1 MKRLVCLFL
10 CLVLCVSLF
19 IVPVHGATSVKRG
32 LRGDADSDDFLT
44 ISDVTFLQRYLV
56 GSSRSSFDVFA
67 ADFDGNGAIEISDAT
82 LLQRY
87 LAHMM
92 LPGDLSKLRYIEYD
106 NPDNSKHDL
115 SDAGSFLIGDADS
128 KTVVLNG
135 IPFSADDKVE
145 LCADLLGKDGFS
157 SFEDKYQLFDVF
169 DDVSYKTNTLSYDTD
184 VTCYTATY
192 TKTGFSDF
200 KLVMDCRVSSFASG
214 KNKSE
219 DYFEYDISTAGSL
232 NSCSVVLDV
241 PASWDNLFYVD
252 APGRDTIVHN
262 SFHFDS
268 FYDIADYLGLSV
280 DDAVRLV
287 PKDRGGFEM
296 SFANE
301 PGWQT
306 SESNSSAVDG
316 DKVFLTEYSNEF
328 YKKQG
333 LTISSDM
340 ESMAFA
346 VSFSSDDDYFRQ
358 TFDCDASSVPYP
370 SYVDTRIRE
379 KDHRVVDLAFSDGHF
394 AHGHYEL
401 SWYDSIDATNAELI

>member
-19 IVPVHGATSVKRG
+19 IVPVHGATSAKRR
-32 LRGDADSDDFLT
+32 LCGDVDSDDLLT
-44 ISDVTFLQRYLV
+44 IFDVTFIQRYLA
-56 GSSRSSFDVFA
+56 GFSYLSFDVFV
-67 ADFDGNGAIEISDAT
+67 ADFDGNGCIEIRDVT

-87 LAHMM
+87 LVHIA
-92 LPGDLSKLRYIEYD
+92 LPGDLSELRYVEYD

-115 SDAGSFLIGDADS
+115 SDAGSFLIGDADN

-135 IPFSADDKVE
+135 IPFSADDKVS
-145 LCADLLGKDGFS
+145 LCTDLLGKNGFS
-157 SFEDKYQLFDVF
+157 SFEDKYRLFDIF
-169 DDVSYKTNTLSYDTD
+169 DDVSYKTRMLSYDTD

-232 NSCSVVLDV
+232 NSCSVILDV
-241 PASWDNLFYVD
+241 PALLDNLFYVD
-252 APGRDTIVHN
+252 APGRDAIIHN

-268 FYDIADYLGLSV
+268 FYDVAGCLGLSV

-287 PKDRGGFEM
+287 PKNNGGFEM
-296 SFANE
+296 SFVNE

-306 SESNSSAVDG
+306 SESNSSVVDG
-316 DKVFLTEYSNEF
+316 DEIFLTEYSNEF
-328 YKKQG
+328 YRKQG

-340 ESMAFA
+340 ESMNST

-358 TFDCDASSVPYP
+358 VFDCDASSVPYL
-370 SYVDTRIRE
+370 SYVDTRVRE
-379 KDHRVVDLAFSDGHF
+379 KDHRVVDLAFSNSRF

-401 SWYDSIDATNAELI
+401 SWYNSIDATNAELI